1 MSCSTAES
9 APSPAPLV
17 FLIFKGNG
25 SLRYFEDLALHQ
37 VVGNG
42 GAVEGD
48 EGLLA
53 TGAALVDG
61 LGAHLL
67 AGAALAGDEH
77 GRLARRRALDDAIDR
92 LHRHGGTDETG
103 KRAALEVL
111 PVLGHQRAELLVLE
125 GIACGGAQPLAVE
138 RFGQKVEGTEPHRL
152 HRHVHRAVGGDHHHR
167 AGQLLFGDLLQ
178 DVHAGHVGQLEIQ
191 QHHRRRAAQQLRQC
205 LLAAI
210 GPQHLVAILGQILF
224 IDHRQ
229 TAGIFHQQDS
239 RFAFSHGSHPCN

>member
-1 MSCSTAES
+1 MKPANELRSKFSRYWATSELSCWCLRALRAVAHSRLPSNGLVRKSKAPSRIASTATS
-9 APSPAPLV
+9 
-17 FLIFKGNG
+17 
-25 SLRYFEDLALHQ
+25 
-37 VVGNG
+37 
-42 GAVEGD
+42 
-48 EGLLA
+48 
-53 TGAALVDG
+53 
-61 LGAHLL
+61 
-67 AGAALAGDEH
+67 
-77 GRLARRRALDDAIDR
+77 
-92 LHRHGGTDETG
+92 
-103 KRAALEVL
+103 
-111 PVLGHQRAELLVLE
+111 
-125 GIACGGAQPLAVE
+125 
-138 RFGQKVEGTEPHRL
+138 TEPW
-152 HRHVHRAVGGDHHHR
+152 AVITTHR